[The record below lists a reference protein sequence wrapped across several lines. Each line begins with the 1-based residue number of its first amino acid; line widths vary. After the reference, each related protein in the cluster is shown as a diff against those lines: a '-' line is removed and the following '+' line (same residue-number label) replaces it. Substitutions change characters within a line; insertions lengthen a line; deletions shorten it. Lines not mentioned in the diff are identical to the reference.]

1 MGSQVGEVVITRTS
15 HPSFSWSQPDSG
27 LSLGASVSSLD
38 KINTRQHGKILNRIT
53 SDISFKL
60 IVIMYQHWFEK
71 MHLLLQNFQ
80 FLSYRSFCLFSTI
93 LTLVRRVDNTLWTT
107 AGESNIKPL
116 IMDGRKPMESRSIQI
131 LHIE

>member
-1 MGSQVGEVVITRTS
+1 MGSQVGAVVITRTS
-15 HPSFSWSQPDSG
+15 HPSFSWTQPDSG
-27 LSLGASVSSLD
+27 LSIGASVSSLD
-38 KINTRQHGKILNRIT
+38 KINTRQHGKTLNRIT

-71 MHLLLQNFQ
+71 MHLLFQ